1 MTTSEALQ
9 KLLTSY
15 AGYYNIITENVT
27 PPFAAEA
34 AFHSHDEAYFLM
46 KSAKLAE
53 MDSHEYVFFATAD
66 KLDAEDV
73 AALDETAWTEGLA
86 RTKPHSYHRSTDTIL
101 VLIADEITAEA
112 KARIKKLRHYKSYR
126 WTFQGWSQYRVIALE
141 LSTMRLTH
149 NRLGQSLVKL
159 YRNIFSIH

>member
-1 MTTSEALQ
+1 MTTSDALQ

-34 AFHSHDEAYFLM
+34 VFHSHDEAYFLT

-53 MDSHEYVFFATAD
+53 MDSHEYVFFVTAD
-66 KLDAEDV
+66 RLDAPDV
-73 AALDETAWTEGLA
+73 AALDEAAWREGLA

-101 VLIADEITAEA
+101 ILIADEITAEA
-112 KARIKKLRHYKSYR
+112 KRQIKKLRHYKSYR
-126 WTFQGWSQYRVIALE
+126 WSFQGWSQYRVIALE
-141 LSTMRLTH
+141 LSSGSLTY
-149 NRLGQSLVKL
+149 NRLGQNLEKL
-159 YRNIFSIH
+159 FRNIFH